1 MGSSCKAD
9 PTIIQGNNKLSLLE
23 LHIHLA
29 SSKQDQWVHRHH
41 AAVSDEHT
49 TSFDLLVVHQVGAV
63 KVSDLEHD
71 SDVTG
76 DVSRIPPVPG
86 IYLSPVQWL
95 PRWPSA
101 CTFPWALALYLQLPI
116 GMSAPGQLTSILD
129 LRSRELSI
137 FPCLLGSLAQ

>member
-1 MGSSCKAD
+1 MNALYSILSEPIPYLMGSGCKAD

-41 AAVSDEHT
+41 AAVSDEHAT
-49 TSFDLLVVHQVGAV
+49 RFDLLVVHQVGTV

-76 DVSRIPPVPG
+76 DISRIPPAPG
-86 IYLSPVQWL
+86 IYLSPVQ
-95 PRWPSA
+95 
-101 CTFPWALALYLQLPI
+101 
-116 GMSAPGQLTSILD
+116 
-129 LRSRELSI
+129 
-137 FPCLLGSLAQ
+137 